1 MLLVECSRHSSHG
14 CQSSKVDR
22 WSRYTISATFYSSGD
37 IGSFSFGNRY
47 LVVLTPH
54 PVRYAFR
61 STEKAALQEIGPR
74 FTLKLRWLKK
84 GIPAV
89 QNFGAPAAPL
99 QLAADEPEGASQNDE
114 PIVPPVTDEYEWQWR
129 VSEFF
134 TVTLSMPDRELRS
147 RTWRQ
152 LDGRSFCDS
161 ILYIHSEPFQHVNA
175 QDFPRIGCWK

>member
-1 MLLVECSRHSSHG
+1 MLTL
-14 CQSSKVDR
+14 
-22 WSRYTISATFYSSGD
+22 
-37 IGSFSFGNRY
+37 
-47 LVVLTPH
+47 H

-89 QNFGAPAAPL
+89 QNPGAPAPPL
-99 QLAADEPEGASQNDE
+99 WLAADEPENGSQNDK

-134 TVTLSMPDRELRS
+134 TVILSMSDMNLHS
-147 RTWRQ
+147 RIWRQ
-152 LDGRSFCDS
+152 LDGRSFCDL
-161 ILYIHSEPFQHVNA
+161 ILYIHSEPFQYVNV
-175 QDFPRIGCWK
+175 QDFPRIGCWKRVEAADTNA